1 MIRYLHDSHEE
12 SLLQQDKDNDN
23 LQQSQHGQQ
32 AVIVIVIVF
41 MLIKVGKIRNRNSKG
56 MK

>member
-41 MLIKVGKIRNRNSKG
+41 MLIKVEKIGNKNSKG
-56 MK
+56 IK